1 MKIAMVITSLEV
13 GGAEKL
19 VLNLV
24 RELKSKVEIRLLSSE
39 RIIKPYMTENW
50 RKWIFGIVI

>member
-19 VLNLV
+19 VLELIQ
-24 RELKSKVEIRLLSSE
+24 ELKDKVEIRLY
-39 RIIKPYMTENW
+39 IIKKIMTPSMIN
-50 RKWIFGIVI
+50 K